1 MSVEQFFNAI
11 SIEEVVNL
19 LDKYKDDAKIIAG
32 GN

>member
-1 MSVEQFFNAI
+1 MSVEQVYNAK

-19 LDKYKDDAKIIAG
+19 LDQYNNDAKIIAG